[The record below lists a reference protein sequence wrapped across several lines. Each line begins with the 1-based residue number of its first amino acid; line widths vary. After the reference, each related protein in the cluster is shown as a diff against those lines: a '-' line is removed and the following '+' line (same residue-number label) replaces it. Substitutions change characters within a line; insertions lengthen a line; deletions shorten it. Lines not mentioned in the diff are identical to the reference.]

1 MTRCCL
7 RCPAKD
13 VQPERTAVLVIRAW
27 ADKREPRQLRAR
39 ITQVADVSARTEVE
53 SVATSEEE
61 IVQTVRSWVRNIV
74 RAG

>member
-1 MTRCCL
+1 M
-7 RCPAKD
+7 
-13 VQPERTAVLVIRAW
+13 LVIRAW
-27 ADKREPRQLRAR
+27 ADKRQPRRLRAR

-74 RAG
+74 RGG